1 MNFFL
6 ALILKGKNA
15 MLITIRKKIY
25 VLDIKWTTS
34 VI

>member
-6 ALILKGKNA
+6 ALILKAKNA